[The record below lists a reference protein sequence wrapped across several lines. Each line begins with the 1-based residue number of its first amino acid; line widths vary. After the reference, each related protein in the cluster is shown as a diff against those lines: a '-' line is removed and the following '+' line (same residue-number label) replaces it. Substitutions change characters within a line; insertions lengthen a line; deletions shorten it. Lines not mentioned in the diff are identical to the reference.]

1 MQTSQISPASVA
13 TARISSAWHHRSS
26 TTILKL
32 SGSDRIDL
40 LHRLSTNDLTGLK
53 PGHGKHTVLV
63 TDKARIIDVLAVL
76 QGEHESYLLCSPGYA
91 SAITTWLRKY
101 IIMDDVK
108 ISDVSSQYDVLE
120 FCGPRS
126 AEVLEQMLQCEC
138 STFAI
143 DQWCAIDAGSSHAI
157 ITRQP
162 SVCEMSFWV
171 VGSSDFTSE
180 LKTTL
185 AAHAELV
192 PELTDSDYEY
202 LRVTAGL
209 GKHGHEW
216 TDAFNPLEAGL
227 LHYTSFAK
235 GCYIGQEVIARL
247 DSYNKVKQRVMGLA
261 CSQKLTPGDR
271 LFAESSDI
279 GVVTSV
285 TPSCDGTSWL
295 ALGYVRGEHAH
306 VDAPLVAQTTA
317 GAVAVTQHL
326 LPMED
331 PSCR

>member
-1 MQTSQISPASVA
+1 MQTSQISMASVA
-13 TARISSAWHHRSS
+13 TARNSSAWHHRPS
-26 TTILKL
+26 TTVLKL
-32 SGSDRIDL
+32 TGADRMDL
-40 LHRLSTNDLTGLK
+40 LHRLSTNDLTGIK
-53 PGHGKHTVLV
+53 AGQGKHTVLV
-63 TDKARIIDVLAVL
+63 TDKARIIDVLSVL
-76 QGEHESYLLCSPGYA
+76 QGEHESYLLCSPGQ
-91 SAITTWLRKY
+91 SSSITTWLKKY
-101 IIMDDVK
+101 VIMDDVK
-108 ISDVSSQYDVLE
+108 ISDVSSQCDVLE

-143 DQWCAIDAGSSHAI
+143 DQWCVIDAGSAHAI